1 MKAKAVFLSVA
12 LAAGSLAL
20 SIGGAGAVGRATT
33 TITIEGPDGDFQGEI
48 RSVRECR
55 GGRTVKVFKQLG
67 AQPSPPD
74 DLLIASDISERQGRV
89 GVWSVG
95 NTGYRRGRFYA
106 KATRTAACRSALS
119 PTIRL

>member
-1 MKAKAVFLSVA
+1 MRARAVLLSVA
-12 LAAGSLAL
+12 LVAGSLVL
-20 SIGGAGAVGRATT
+20 TTGSAGAVGRATT
-33 TITIEGPDGDFQGEI
+33 TITIEGPNGDFHGEI

-106 KATRTAACRSALS
+106 KATRTTDCRSALS

>member
-1 MKAKAVFLSVA
+1 MKARAMFLSVA

-20 SIGGAGAVGRATT
+20 TMGGAGAVGRATT
-33 TITIEGPDGDFQGEI
+33 TITIEGPNGDFHGEI

-55 GGRTVKVFKQLG
+55 GGRRVKVFKQLG

-89 GVWSVG
+89 GVWAVG

-106 KATRTAACRSALS
+106 KVTRTTDCGAALS
-119 PTIRL
+119 STIRL